1 MDPLGLRDIIYVGV
15 ILLTGVVTFLTT
27 KHNLSDKIQV
37 TKESLK
43 EDLKNLELEIE
54 RLKGKD
60 ENQQQIIDQFQ
71 KQVLDHLPDLF
82 EILKDKKGKR

>member
-15 ILLTGVVTFLTT
+15 ILITGVVTFLTT
-27 KHNLSDKIQV
+27 KHNLSDKIQS
-37 TKESLK
+37 TKEGLK
-43 EDLKNLELEIE
+43 DDLKNLELEIE

-60 ENQQQIIDQFQ
+60 ENQQQVIEQFQ